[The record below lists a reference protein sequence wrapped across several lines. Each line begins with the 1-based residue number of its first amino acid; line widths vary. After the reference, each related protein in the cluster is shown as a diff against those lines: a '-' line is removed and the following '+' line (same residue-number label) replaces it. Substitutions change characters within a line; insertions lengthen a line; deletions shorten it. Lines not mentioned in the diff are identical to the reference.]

1 MIWYSKMISRLS
13 NIFCLYTIRPIQNMW
28 CNVFIFILYCMYV
41 CMYVYGVMDRG
52 LKSEQAHKTETK
64 GAVMETTSNPITESA
79 DFYNFNTRNPFFYD
93 DALPTSPR
101 KSLFVCL
108 FVCFILSCSNL
119 IWPTQKWNIEL
130 RIIFVI

>member
-1 MIWYSKMISRLS
+1 
-13 NIFCLYTIRPIQNMW
+13 
-28 CNVFIFILYCMYV
+28 
-41 CMYVYGVMDRG
+41 MYVYGVMDRG

-93 DALPTSPR
+93 DPTSPESR
-101 KSLFVCL
+101 CLFVCL
-108 FVCFILSCSNL
+108 FVYFIMPNL